1 MNIYYILIITSI
13 ALCIAGLAGIIV
25 GCSLLKKDYFGDN
38 AVFNCFVVLF
48 GIGLLFSGMVLFN
61 QNNINHKRAEL
72 EAKLNDQNITLYIDG
87 QMVPKDY
94 KRNYFSING
103 YNIKIDGNKVY
114 LTKK

>member
-72 EAKLNDQNITLYIDG
+72 EAKLNDQNTTLYIDG